1 MFMRYRGGGI
11 GHKGSRHWDT
21 FLLSDSAA
29 NIQPEDEDE
38 QPIDNVA
45 QAANDCDGDGGDIEA
60 MSDVDGDKE
69 VEEDVEGE
77 DPKEKEYLLND
88 KEDPIIPDEDE
99 ELDDQV
105 LVKEGYGAL

>member
-1 MFMRYRGGGI
+1 
-11 GHKGSRHWDT
+11 
-21 FLLSDSAA
+21 
-29 NIQPEDEDE
+29 
-38 QPIDNVA
+38 
-45 QAANDCDGDGGDIEA
+45 

-88 KEDPIIPDEDE
+88 KEDPIIPDKDE

-105 LVKEGYGAL
+105 LVEEGYGAL